1 MEKLYKGFFYL
12 LHCLRK
18 SQEIKTE
25 KIIDVICI
33 NFKKSICK
41 LHIQIL
47 ISSLVILVKSSNFG
61 SPKQLDILFDSE
73 PKSSK
78 TLFKFSAKLK
88 QYEF

>member
-1 MEKLYKGFFYL
+1 MGKLYKGLYL

-25 KIIDVICI
+25 KIIDVIRI

-61 SPKQLDILFDSE
+61 SPKQFDA
-73 PKSSK
+73 
-78 TLFKFSAKLK
+78 LYFI
-88 QYEF
+88 

>member
-1 MEKLYKGFFYL
+1 MEKLYKGFYL

-41 LHIQIL
+41 SHIQIL

-61 SPKQLDILFDSE
+61 SPKQFDILFDSE